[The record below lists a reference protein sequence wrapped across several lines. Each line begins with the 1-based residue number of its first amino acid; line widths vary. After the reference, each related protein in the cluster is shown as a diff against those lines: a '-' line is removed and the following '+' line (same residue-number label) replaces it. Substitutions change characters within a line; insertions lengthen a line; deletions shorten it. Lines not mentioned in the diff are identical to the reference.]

1 MIKYIKA
8 PENGGIWLAAPQVG
22 ITKRIIVVS
31 LISDREDKDEKPYQ
45 TVMMINPEILE
56 FGNEKDRE
64 EEGCLSLPGM
74 RGEVERPTSLKVKFT
89 DKDGKTKTLFLEGLP
104 ARIVQHEVDHLNGVL
119 FIDKLVS

>member
-1 MIKYIKA
+1 M
-8 PENGGIWLAAPQVG
+8 
-22 ITKRIIVVS
+22 S